1 MFDRISSFWYVY
13 FSACRSA
20 SQQHTYISPG
30 YDNGVFSGLTTD
42 PLFLEAMGNPN
53 ATLLGFIVAVYELGC
68 LVGALA
74 SAVWGEHMGRRKL
87 TVWGCVFLILG
98 TIIQCTSYGQ
108 GQMIA
113 GRIVTGLGMGGITS
127 AVPVW
132 QCETTPASLRGRTI
146 AMELSSLIVGIVIAY
161 WIDYGCSNYTNGFQW
176 RFPIA
181 FQILF
186 ALLLIAMCFYLPGEI
201 YNHLFIP

>member
-1 MFDRISSFWYVY
+1 MGSFLVQKG
-13 FSACRSA
+13 AGR
-20 SQQHTYISPG
+20 QPTYARTG

-42 PLFLEAMGNPN
+42 ALFLETMGNPD

-74 SAVWGEHMGRRKL
+74 SAVWGEDMGRRKL

-98 TIIQCTSYGQ
+98 TVIQCSSYGK

-132 QCETTPASLRGRTI
+132 QCETTPAALRGRTI

-161 WIDYGCSNYTNGFQW
+161 WIDYGCSSYTNGFQW

-181 FQILF
+181 FQIVF
-186 ALLLIAMCFYLPGEI
+186 AFILIALCFCLPGEMCATT
-201 YNHLFIP
+201 PP